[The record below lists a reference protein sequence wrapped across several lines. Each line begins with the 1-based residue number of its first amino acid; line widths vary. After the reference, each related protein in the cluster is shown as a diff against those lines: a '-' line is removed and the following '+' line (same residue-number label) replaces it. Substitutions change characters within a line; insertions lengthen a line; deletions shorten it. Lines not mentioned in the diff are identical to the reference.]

1 MISRFRATN
10 LPSKEPCTSA
20 SSVVLSPLKTPPSLM
35 ITFGQSTSLASI
47 LPWTISR
54 LQEVIS
60 PLTDAPGPMIRVR
73 TSASLSDRVCD
84 PASWGVEE
92 KTAVGGSSVVFQKGS
107 VGFRRFWSACS
118 AGLIV
123 FPSSRPEDPTG
134 AAGRVCDPNIRVT
147 PTGIPFDLGLLLVIL
162 NDQLSFAAQDTGA
175 DNAHLRYRSGRRI
188 WNILAGSLC
197 VAGSSSCFAV

>member
-35 ITFGQSTSLASI
+35 TTFGQSASVASI

-54 LQEVIS
+54 WHEVIS
-60 PLTDAPGPMIRVR
+60 PLTDTPGPMIRVR

-92 KTAVGGSSVVFQKGS
+92 RSAVDGSSVVFQKGS
-107 VGFRRFWSACS
+107 VGFRGFWSACS

-123 FPSSRPEDPTG
+123 FLLREPRTRQEPPAECAIPTF
-134 AAGRVCDPNIRVT
+134 VSP
-147 PTGIPFDLGLLLVIL
+147 
-162 NDQLSFAAQDTGA
+162 QQEYLSMWD
-175 DNAHLRYRSGRRI
+175 YY
-188 WNILAGSLC
+188 SL
-197 VAGSSSCFAV
+197 S

>member
-1 MISRFRATN
+1 MVSRFRATN

-35 ITFGQSTSLASI
+35 TTFGQSASFASI
-47 LPWTISR
+47 VPWTISR

-60 PLTDAPGPMIRVR
+60 RLTDTPGPIIRVR
-73 TSASLSDRVCD
+73 TSASLSDRGCD

-107 VGFRRFWSACS
+107 VGFRGFWSPRS

-123 FPSSRPEDPTG
+123 FPSSRAEDPTG
-134 AAGRVCDPNIRVT
+134 AAGRVYDPNIRVT
-147 PTGIPFDLGLLLVIL
+147 PTGIPFELGLLLVIL
-162 NDQLSFAAQDTGA
+162 NDELGLATHRTLARTTRIFDTG
-175 DNAHLRYRSGRRI
+175 
-188 WNILAGSLC
+188 
-197 VAGSSSCFAV
+197 

>member
-35 ITFGQSTSLASI
+35 TTFGQSASFASI
-47 LPWTISR
+47 LPWMISR
-54 LQEVIS
+54 WQEVIS
-60 PLTDAPGPMIRVR
+60 PLTDTPGPIIKVR
-73 TSASLSDRVCD
+73 TSASLSGGRICD
-84 PASWGVEE
+84 PASWGIEE
-92 KTAVGGSSVVFQKGS
+92 GLAVVGSSVAFQKGS
-107 VGFRRFWSACS
+107 VGLRDFWSACS

-162 NDQLSFAAQDTGA
+162 NDQLSLATHGTLARTTRIFDTG
-175 DNAHLRYRSGRRI
+175 GE
-188 WNILAGSLC
+188 AGYAMS
-197 VAGSSSCFAV
+197 